1 MCFELNAASPTAQQG
16 QVRLQGAEDA
26 VRRGRA
32 KQDLLDDGLQ
42 AAQSTS
48 VHPLPLLPRR
58 LARAPP
64 DLPSSP
70 PLSSCPPPVRH
81 RSLPELQRPAAEE
94 VQPLAFLCARGE

>member
-1 MCFELNAASPTAQQG
+1 M
-16 QVRLQGAEDA
+16 RLQGAEDA

-32 KQDLLDDGLQ
+32 EQDLLDDGLQ

-48 VHPLPLLPRR
+48 LTTSDFRLISSLEHLLTSR
-58 LARAPP
+58 LLLRSLA
-64 DLPSSP
+64 
-70 PLSSCPPPVRH
+70 VRH